1 MNFLAKEDTDS
12 TDLFQKEYLEE
23 VWELQSQ
30 MEAAELLFEDK
41 VYTVDYFCYK
51 PVTGKGCFISSP
63 MDYWKMNVTAME
75 ADPDIK
81 YTAQCTQQV
90 AGEEIVCSDRNE
102 IPIIRE
108 VVFGGISCLSG
119 STTGCEACK
128 ITAKMLVVTFLLNND
143 PNTKDGAER
152 WENHVFEAKI
162 NEFNQ
167 DDSKLLKVHYLA
179 ERSISD
185 ELNHETSDNVL
196 YVVFSYIAM
205 FLYVSIAI
213 GTFPSV
219 LHTRFLVGMGG
230 ILIVI
235 SSAAVSIGVTAWAG
249 LDMSMISVEV
259 IPFLILAIGVDN
271 MFIISTAFTR
281 AKRRLKKATNEEPDT
296 AEALGI
302 ALGDV
307 APSISA
313 AAFSEIMAFIVGTA
327 TDVPALTDF
336 CIQAAVAVGTDYLL
350 QLTVFVA
357 FLSLDERRKT
367 AGRLDCIPCFD
378 MLHPPPEP
386 ERNLI
391 KRLVKN
397 YYAPA
402 LFHPIT
408 EVFVGI
414 IFVAVVLLS
423 VAGYPHLSM
432 GLNPQVTAISG
443 SNLYQYFEEYSKWS
457 GAGPVAYIVF
467 KNVNYTNPHNLEIM
481 DRMADA
487 LAQMKSTVQP
497 PVYSWLKNFN
507 QFTVDGGTWASEC
520 NTTDIQFYDFDTQ
533 IRMFLNV
540 KIESH
545 CCKKYGICGEQY
557 EKDIIFGPDGNIVT
571 SRYRFQHTALLNQKI
586 YIDSYRDARH
596 AVATLADELV
606 PYLNSDASMS
616 NYATQLS
623 VDWSSS
629 ADAYTNQDDLAFAY
643 SLFYVYYSQ
652 YDFIRGV
659 CFQNFL
665 LSCGAVFLAVELL
678 TNFYCALLVTLFVG
692 GTTWGM
698 IGGVYLWNTLTT
710 NKFVIEINAVSVV
723 NMITCAGLGV
733 EFCVHISTKFLKS
746 KGTRA
751 ERARKS
757 LVNMGST
764 VITGI
769 VLTKLIGVSVLG
781 LAPSMIFNLYY
792 FRMYFCIFF
801 LGVFHGLAF
810 QPVVL
815 KYIGPPHVE
824 EEKKQKKPLTNGKNH
839 HEKTNGDFSK
849 SHSMDS

>member
-1 MNFLAKEDTDS
+1 MAKENPDT
-12 TDLFQKEYLEE
+12 TDLFQKEYLAE

-30 MEAAELLFEDK
+30 MEDAELLFENR

-63 MDYWKMNVTAME
+63 MDYWKMNITKLE
-75 ADPDIK
+75 DDPDIK

-108 VVFGGISCLSG
+108 VVFGGIECLSG

-128 ITAKMLVVTFLLNND
+128 ITAKMLSVTFLLNND
-143 PNTKDGAER
+143 PATKEGAER
-152 WENHVFEAKI
+152 WETHVFEDKI
-162 NEFNQ
+162 HAFNT

-185 ELNHETSDNVL
+185 ELNHETDDNIL

-205 FLYVSIAI
+205 FIYVSIAI
-213 GTFPSV
+213 GTFPSK
-219 LHTRFLVGMGG
+219 LHTRFLVGLGG
-230 ILIVI
+230 IAIVV
-235 SSAAVSIGVTAWAG
+235 SSAGVSIGVTAWGG

-271 MFIISTAFTR
+271 MFIISTAFES
-281 AKRRLKKATNEEPDT
+281 AKKRIRKKTGETPEIE
-296 AEALGI
+296 EALGM
-302 ALGDV
+302 ALADV
-307 APSISA
+307 APSITA
-313 AAFSEIMAFIVGTA
+313 AAFSEIMAFVVGAA

-336 CIQAAVAVGTDYLL
+336 CIQAAVAVGVDYML

-357 FLSLDERRKT
+357 FLSLDERRT
-367 AGRLDCIPCFD
+367 RSGRLDCMPCFD
-378 MLHPPPEP
+378 LLHRPPEP
-386 ERNLI
+386 DRYWI
-391 KRLVKN
+391 KSLVRN
-397 YYAPA
+397 YYTPA
-402 LFHPIT
+402 LFHPIS
-408 EVFVGI
+408 ELMIGV

-423 VAGYPHLSM
+423 IGGYSHLNL
-432 GLNPQVTAISG
+432 GLNPQITTISG

-457 GAGPVAYIVF
+457 DAGPVAYIVF
-467 KNVNYTNPHNLEIM
+467 KNVNYTNAHNRDIM

-487 LAQMKSTVQP
+487 LAQMKKTVQP

-507 QFTVDGGTWASEC
+507 QFTVDGGTWAAEC
-520 NTTDIQFYDFDTQ
+520 NTTDIQFYDFNTQ
-533 IRMFLNV
+533 LRMFLNV

-557 EKDIIFGPDGNIVT
+557 EKDIIFGPDGNVLT
-571 SRYRFQHTALLNQKI
+571 SRYRFQHTALSNQKI
-586 YIDSYRDARH
+586 YVDSYRDARH
-596 AVATLADELV
+596 AVSTLADELV
-606 PYLNSDASMS
+606 PYLDSDANMADYS
-616 NYATQLS
+616 TQLS

-629 ADAYTNQDDLAFAY
+629 ADPYTNQDNLAFAY

-665 LSCGAVFLAVELL
+665 LSCGAVFVAVELL
-678 TNFYCALLVTLFVG
+678 TNFYCALLVTLFVA

-698 IGGVYLWNTLTT
+698 IGTTYLWNQLSS
-710 NKFVIEINAVSVV
+710 NKFVVEINAISVV
-723 NMITCAGLGV
+723 NMITCAGFAV
-733 EFCVHISTKFLKS
+733 EFCVHISTKFLKA
-746 KGTRA
+746 KGTRK
-751 ERARKS
+751 ERSQKA

-769 VLTKLIGVSVLG
+769 VITKLIGVSVLG

-815 KYIGPPHVE
+815 KYIGPPHSQTFSA
-824 EEKKQKKPLTNGKNH
+824 KTKAKPLTNGKRH
-839 HEKTNGDFSK
+839 HEETNGGFSK
-849 SHSMDS
+849 SQSMDS